1 MSAEGKI
8 RKYIADYKFNSLFF
22 RNMRLLLLL
31 LVIPLAGATI
41 LTYYA
46 YSNMRKND
54 IKAYNEQVT
63 ADVYGDLERI
73 LKEAQTEL
81 TYIGF
86 NSNVELYMYDTADIR
101 QLNYSI
107 SGIQELIRLPV
118 ISKDYIRSIYL
129 YSFKSGKV
137 ISLAGVSDFDS
148 FSQKSCFE
156 DYLAAENGYRKVL
169 ITYGSDYGYEEKQL
183 SVFQPI
189 QYGKNQSGV
198 AVMNIDLEA
207 LKEELSIPEHEIV
220 FLTDR
225 EKILYSNKLEWI
237 GKDAAEIPGIQNMIP
252 DGTFLNSGYSISNK
266 TAAKEPLEV
275 ISYLGMEKYH
285 SQLSAI
291 KGFMVVFLCGI
302 LVITLVFC
310 AFISVR
316 IFRPIEEIMLA
327 IRTNQNVLI
336 GEDALFEDK
345 DELEYILNSIYKTA
359 NVKKDVDEELAER
372 VRLLKKAQAVAL
384 QSQINPHFI
393 NNTLDT
399 VNWMAIGL
407 LGGKNEISEMTGAL
421 SKMLRISLENT
432 DSIIPL
438 SQEIEHSKSYLEIQ
452 KIRYEDKFQVI
463 WSIPEELYACR
474 TIRVILQPVIENA
487 IYHGIKHLSCQGVI
501 QIGGSTDGSRV
512 ELTVADNGLGMTEE
526 ELGRLRQEM
535 DSKIIKES
543 SHIGLTNVNQRIKLY
558 FGEEYGISLEC
569 REGTGTTVFI
579 RFPHILDGAAQ
590 ERS

>member
-1 MSAEGKI
+1 MSARGKI

-31 LVIPLAGATI
+31 LVIPLAGATF

-46 YSNMRKND
+46 YSNMRKNEM
-54 IKAYNEQVT
+54 KAYNEQVN
-63 ADVYGDLERI
+63 ADAYGDLERI

-86 NSNVELYMYDTADIR
+86 NSNVELYMYDTADIK

-129 YSFKSGKV
+129 YSFKSDKV
-137 ISLAGVSDFDS
+137 ISLAGLSDFS
-148 FSQKSCFE
+148 TFSQKSCFE
-156 DYLAAENGYRKVL
+156 DYLAADGYRKVL
-169 ITYGSDYGYEEKQL
+169 ITCGSDYGYEEKQL

-189 QYGKNQSGV
+189 QYGKNQSGI

-207 LKEELSIPEHEIV
+207 LKKELSVSEHELV
-220 FLTDR
+220 FMTDK
-225 EKILYSNKLEWI
+225 EKILYSSNLEWI
-237 GKDAAEIPGIQNMIP
+237 GRAASEIPGIENMIP
-252 DGTFLNSGYSISNK
+252 NGTFLNSGYSISNRI
-266 TAAKEPLEV
+266 ADKEPLEV
-275 ISYLGMEKYH
+275 ITYLGMEKYH
-285 SQLSAI
+285 SQLSTI
-291 KGFMVVFLCGI
+291 KGAMVLFLCGI
-302 LVITLVFC
+302 LIITLVFS

-327 IRTNQNVLI
+327 IQTNRSILV
-336 GEDALFEDK
+336 GEEALFEEK
-345 DELEYILNSIYKTA
+345 DELEYILYSIYRTA

-399 VNWMAIGL
+399 INWMAIGL

-421 SKMLRISLENT
+421 SKMLRISLEST

-438 SQEIEHSKSYLEIQ
+438 SQEIEHCKSYLEIQ

-463 WSIPEELYACR
+463 WSLPEDLYACR

-501 QIGGSTDGSRV
+501 RIGGETDGSQV
-512 ELTVADNGLGMTEE
+512 ELTVTDNGLGMTEE

-569 REGTGTTVFI
+569 REGTGTIVYI
-579 RFPHILDGAAQ
+579 RFPQIIDGAAQ